1 MFGWDFQVDAWSIFR
16 RLNLR
21 FVFELVIWPK
31 QVTLVSWTPPLDPW
45 FLWQCFEWNRVND
58 NLSIVNACHS
68 SLSQITI
75 AHCSFMAVW
84 YPSSISI
91 FNVHIIPLFIVCL
104 SAWVTFLLLHKFLP
118 SLPPL
123 KNSWIFLFTTWLPIF
138 GPAAAFPQRVRA
150 LKNVKDILQ
159 LLHLSRRQQSRH
171 DLFGR
176 FCMRQDQQTKQFLSS
191 CSAQRKIVRATQNS
205 PSRLGQLDT
214 CHTSLAM

>member
-1 MFGWDFQVDAWSIFR
+1 MFWMKSRKWQ
-16 RLNLR
+16 
-21 FVFELVIWPK
+21 LVNC
-31 QVTLVSWTPPLDPW
+31 QRVSQFP
-45 FLWQCFEWNRVND
+45 QSNYNC
-58 NLSIVNACHS
+58 
-68 SLSQITI
+68 SLLIHGSL
-75 AHCSFMAVW
+75 
-84 YPSSISI
+84 ISI
-91 FNVHIIPLFIVCL
+91 FHIHLQCPYY
-104 SAWVTFLLLHKFLP
+104 SWVTFFLLHKFLP

>member
-1 MFGWDFQVDAWSIFR
+1 MANAILNFHFDFPHPS
-16 RLNLR
+16 L
-21 FVFELVIWPK
+21 
-31 QVTLVSWTPPLDPW
+31 SWTPPLDPW

-176 FCMRQDQQTKQFLSS
+176 FCMRQDQWQNNSCLLVLHKERLSRQLRILQAVS
-191 CSAQRKIVRATQNS
+191 ASWTPVTLLWLCS
-205 PSRLGQLDT
+205 QLDRIQI
-214 CHTSLAM
+214 